1 MRLLLVQKRFCKIEL
16 KEEKK
21 KQNHE
26 QSDGICVFFH
36 WDEFSFSTTTITYLT
51 NFLRCFSIYTPLFL
65 FDPCSLG
72 KGEEEEARHH
82 TATSRQQTYHRAEE
96 GMMITHGRGCVYS

>member
-36 WDEFSFSTTTITYLT
+36 WDEFSFSTTTIIYLT
-51 NFLRCFSIYTPLFL
+51 NFLRCFSIYIVSPPPFFCLILVVWEREKKKSQDITQLQVVN
-65 FDPCSLG
+65 
-72 KGEEEEARHH
+72 RH
-82 TATSRQQTYHRAEE
+82 
-96 GMMITHGRGCVYS
+96 ITEQRKA